1 MKNPRNAKDSVSGR
15 DTWVRLL
22 APAAHR
28 FGFAAVLCVLVLLF
42 SGCGYFVKA
51 DRFMKQLVA
60 DVWAFGSEPQANAQ
74 PGETEAEGRR
84 RHLRNERIDRQ
95 SLMRDIDRMM
105 LTDQPSKLT
114 DKRIP

>member
-1 MKNPRNAKDSVSGR
+1 MKNPRKAKDSVFGW
-15 DTWVRLL
+15 DAWVRLL
-22 APAAHR
+22 VPAARR

-51 DRFMKQLVA
+51 DRFAKQLGA
-60 DVWAFGSEPQANAQ
+60 YVWTLGSESEASAQ

-84 RHLRNERIDRQ
+84 RHLRNKRINQQ
-95 SLMRDIDRMM
+95 SLMRDLDRMM